1 MSDLIATIRDL
12 REKIVAGVFVNEAQ
26 VSMGVVA
33 RLLRAL
39 GWSDGPESVSPEHP
53 IGTRRVDYALMRP
66 SFGGVVLIEVKRVG
80 KLKAKG
86 EDQLFGYCAKQ
97 GVPLAVLTDGQ
108 EWRFYY
114 PGGTGTY
121 EQRRFATVDLVDD
134 DAEACARRLAR
145 YLEYRVV
152 ASGEFEANVF
162 GDYRVHQNQIAVRKE
177 FPGVLETLVDKAD
190 SRFVALFCDDVES
203 RCRIRPDEEAVREF
217 LMESG
222 TDHPPPDPP
231 PKNGR
236 GDGDFESDSDGD
248 GEYWFDLRGVI
259 YRFGSRGQLFVGLF
273 QVLAERDPNF
283 LQRAA
288 VEIGGDVRPYLD
300 RERCKVMKGRRWRLP
315 PAQLPGGWWLRRQFN
330 RDSMGRIV
338 PRAANAAGLV
348 LGRDLIVN
356 LG

>member
-1 MSDLIATIRDL
+1 MSDLITTIRVL

-39 GWSDGPESVSPEHP
+39 GWSDDPESVSPEHP
-53 IGTRRVDYALMRP
+53 IGSRRVDYALMRQP
-66 SFGGVVLIEVKRVG
+66 FGAAVLIEVKRVG
-80 KLKAKG
+80 KLRAKG

-121 EQRRFATVDLVDD
+121 EQRRFAVADLVKH
-134 DAEACARRLAR
+134 DAEDCARRLAR

-152 ASGEFEANVF
+152 ASGEFEAHVF
-162 GDYRVHQNQIAVRKE
+162 TDYRVHQNQIAVREE
-177 FPGVLETLVDKAD
+177 FPGVLETLVDEAD
-190 SRFVALFCDDVES
+190 SRFVTLFCDEVES
-203 RCRIRPDEEAVREF
+203 RCRIRPDEETVREF
-217 LMESG
+217 LKGG
-222 TDHPPPDPP
+222 TDTDDPPPDPAP
-231 PKNGR
+231 ENGT
-236 GDGDFESDSDGD
+236 GDAD

-259 YRFGSRGQLFVGLF
+259 YRFRSRRQLFVGLF

-288 VEIGGDVRPYLD
+288 VEIGGDVRPYLH
-300 RERCKVMKGRRWRLP
+300 RERREVMKGRHWRLP

-330 RDSMGRIV
+330 RDSMERIL
-338 PRAANAAGLV
+338 PRAAKAAGLV
-348 LGRDLIVN
+348 LGRDLTVN